1 MKSSG
6 FVINWIIVIVAV
18 CILLLVGVVLFFMGS
33 GSGGFSKTEV
43 KENPEN
49 IEQPPINNNPVDPTA
64 NVAKEITD
72 ATFKIDNTDVKLADG
87 KSGTI
92 SVFNDPIKIDI
103 NNDGIEDKALML
115 TDSSKKAYYVSAAI
129 KSGDGYIGTN
139 AISLNVGD
147 MAPKKISANG
157 QIIIID
163 YSYRRSSDPVFE
175 RLATSIRKGFVFEN
189 GILKEANASTVAE
202 KGCTS
207 TGGKVVTTSCC
218 KTAID
223 FSNNCLIGA
232 CGCSPNNSK
241 QVRSCSCSSG
251 KCFDGNECI
260 TK

>member
-1 MKSSG
+1 MKSKG
-6 FVINWIIVIVAV
+6 FVINWIVVIVVA
-18 CILLLVGVVLFFMGS
+18 CILLLIGVVLFFMGS
-33 GSGGFSKTEV
+33 GSGGFSSEP
-43 KENPEN
+43 KENPES
-49 IEQPPINNNPVDPTA
+49 IEQPPTNNNPVDPTVNA
-64 NVAKEITD
+64 AKEVTD

-92 SVFNDPIKIDI
+92 SIFSDPIKMDI

-115 TDSSKKAYYVSAAI
+115 TDSSKKAYYISAAI

-139 AISLNVGD
+139 AVSLNVGD

-157 QIIIID
+157 QIIIVD

-175 RLATSIRKGFVFEN
+175 RLATSLRKGFIIEN
-189 GILKEANASTVAE
+189 GILKEAAASVVAE

-207 TGGKVVTTSCC
+207 TGGKVIITSCC

-223 FSNNCLIGA
+223 FSNNCLVGA

-241 QVRSCSCSSG
+241 QVKNCSCPSG